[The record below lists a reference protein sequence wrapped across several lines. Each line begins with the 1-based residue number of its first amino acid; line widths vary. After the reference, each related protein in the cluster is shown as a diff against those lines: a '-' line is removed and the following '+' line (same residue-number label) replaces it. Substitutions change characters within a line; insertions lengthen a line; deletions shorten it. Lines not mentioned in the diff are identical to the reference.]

1 MQEKKEV
8 HVMYD
13 DEIPVVDQT
22 CPLAQRIISEV
33 VKLVAPMLNCL
44 KYLKMQC
51 HHFERNSTLQ

>member
-1 MQEKKEV
+1 
-8 HVMYD
+8 MYD